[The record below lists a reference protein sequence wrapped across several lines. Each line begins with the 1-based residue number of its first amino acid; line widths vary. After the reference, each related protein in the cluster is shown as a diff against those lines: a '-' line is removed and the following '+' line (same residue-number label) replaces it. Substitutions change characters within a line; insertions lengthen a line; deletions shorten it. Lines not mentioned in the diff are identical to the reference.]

1 MVFFNNGFGAGPTG
15 AAGTIQSPGGG
26 SALTVTYGAAAP
38 FSTDGAAVF
47 YKGNNAV
54 YLKAGLDGTPGDITG
69 FISANCTDTTNYS
82 VAQ

>member
-1 MVFFNNGFGAGPTG
+1 MASEQAQRVRPAPSRL
-15 AAGTIQSPGGG
+15 QEE
-26 SALTVTYGAAAP
+26 SALKVTYSSAAP